1 MHLRKELGVEN
12 KLVVGHVGRFSKQKN
27 HQKLIHIFKMLHE
40 RRKNTALLMWGEG
53 ELKDDIQQ
61 MILDINADIRLMGTT
76 TEVEKS
82 DTVSPMAKIVDN
94 FTYHSLNDTDEGW
107 AKFII
112 TETISLGHIETHNM
126 ITEAG
131 YDIRNNCEQLL
142 EIYND
147 LIYR

>member
-1 MHLRKELGVEN
+1 MDVIVFPSLFEGLPLFLIEAQALGV
-12 KLVVGHVGRFSKQKN
+12 KCIV
-27 HQKLIHIFKMLHE
+27 
-40 RRKNTALLMWGEG
+40 
-53 ELKDDIQQ
+53 
-61 MILDINADIRLMGTT
+61 
-76 TEVEKS
+76 S

>member
-1 MHLRKELGVEN
+1 M
-12 KLVVGHVGRFSKQKN
+12 
-27 HQKLIHIFKMLHE
+27 
-40 RRKNTALLMWGEG
+40 
-53 ELKDDIQQ
+53 
-61 MILDINADIRLMGTT
+61 
-76 TEVEKS
+76 
-82 DTVSPMAKIVDN
+82 
-94 FTYHSLNDTDEGW
+94 